1 MKPLRAFKFRRINE
15 RLLSSLANSEL
26 YFSEPGKLNDPF
38 DCTIDIRKSLD
49 NAISL
54 APDADKEFL
63 TVIRDQM
70 QPFFSE
76 VERDIQTYGVWS
88 YSRRLLNPLMW
99 AHYGDEHKGV
109 CLAYRLPDKF
119 WNYELGEVVGVSA
132 VDYGSNMITK
142 WFLNKAKTFRSEEP
156 GGFTRFGV
164 ALIVQLLTAKD
175 SCWKYEKENRIV
187 ARHPGAKAI
196 SKDSLIQ
203 VCFGLRTESKD
214 IDKVCKALFDNGYTA
229 KLCKIE
235 RNKNDFGLQV
245 VEI

>member
-1 MKPLRAFKFRRINE
+1 MKPLRAFKFRKIND
-15 RLLSSLANSEL
+15 RLIDSIAKSEL
-26 YFSEPGKLNDPF
+26 YFSTPGNLNDPF
-38 DCTIDIRKSLD
+38 DCKINIRKSLE

-54 APDADKEFL
+54 ATEPDRGFL
-63 TVIRDQM
+63 TIIRDQL
-70 QPFFSE
+70 QPFFND

-88 YSRRLLNPLMW
+88 YSRKLLNPLMW

-119 WNYELGEVVGVSA
+119 WNHELGEVIGVSA
-132 VDYGSNMITK
+132 VDYGGNLIAK
-142 WFLNKAKTFRSEEP
+142 WFLEKAKTFRSEEP

-187 ARHPGAKAI
+187 ARHPGPKAI
-196 SKDSLIQ
+196 PKDSLIQ
-203 VCFGLRTESKD
+203 VCFGLSTETKD
-214 IDKVCKALFDNGYTA
+214 IDKVCKALTDNGYTA
-229 KLCKIE
+229 NLCKMD